1 MTVVK
6 SKTEGSRTSSKIGC
20 TKICIAAVMFLVFYI
35 VSELRSSD
43 SHTVVKLDPNHQL
56 LQSKFSMRSL
66 MGNNDTECREVRK
79 TNHSEQCDFIRNT
92 DDCALDEGFI
102 DYLKFTYCNFNSSLR
117 PLALIILFVWWVFL
131 FIGLAVTADDYF
143 CPSLTVISKTL
154 HLSHNIAGVTFLAFG
169 NGAPDIFSAIA
180 AVGNAKN
187 GDAGLAF
194 GALLGA
200 GVFVTTVVAGTIAI
214 ICPFDAMQRPFL
226 RDVIFYLGATFLTF
240 TVLWQKEIG
249 KIEAI
254 GYILLYVLYVLIVV
268 IGRYFY
274 QKKKK
279 TTVLAE
285 ITVSPEDTENLDESY
300 PNSVEI
306 SREDLGE
313 GKPLLPPREDQ
324 KREPG
329 TPFEEF
335 LSAINPIDVDEWSE
349 MKWYAK
355 GYEVFKSPLVFLLII
370 TIPVVDYRE
379 ENHKWNRYLN
389 SLQIF
394 TGFTFGSFATKVG
407 LETIGGSFPVWVLLM
422 VIGLILSIVVFCTSK
437 NDVQPVYQP
446 ALAYLGFVLAV
457 VWIYIIANEIVNIL
471 QTFGIVFNISDAIL
485 GLTLLA
491 WGNSIGDLIAD
502 TVMAKQ
508 GFPRM
513 GMSACFGGPLFNLL
527 LGIGIPF
534 TIGTIKNGGTYKIKI
549 TVEEVVLVSFL
560 MISLLTSLVV
570 VPLSKFRMSKPY
582 GILLIVV
589 YIVFLIV
596 AILAETGTITGDIN
610 P

>member
-6 SKTEGSRTSSKIGC
+6 SKTEVSRTSSKIGC
-20 TKICIAAVMFLVFYI
+20 AKICIAAIMFLAFYI

-43 SHTVVKLDPNHQL
+43 SHTVVKLDPNH
-56 LQSKFSMRSL
+56 LQHSKFSMRSL
-66 MGNNDTECREVRK
+66 MGDNDTECREVRK
-79 TNHSEQCDFIRNT
+79 TNHSDQCDFIKNT

-226 RDVIFYLGATFLTF
+226 RDVIFYLLATFLTF

-274 QKKKK
+274 QKTKK

-285 ITVSPEDTENLDESY
+285 ITVSPEDAENYDESY
-300 PNSVEI
+300 PNSVET
-306 SREDLGE
+306 SCEDLGE
-313 GKPLLPPREDQ
+313 GKPLLPPRED
-324 KREPG
+324 KEPG

-335 LSAINPIDVDEWSE
+335 LSAINPIDVGEWSD

-379 ENHKWNRYLN
+379 ENHNWNRYLN

-394 TGFTFGSFATKVG
+394 TGFTFGALATKVG
-407 LETIGGSFPVWVLLM
+407 LDTIGGTFPIWVLLM
-422 VIGLILSIVVFCTSK
+422 IIGLILSIAVFCTSK

-446 ALAYLGFVLAV
+446 VLAYLGFVLAV

-560 MISLLTSLVV
+560 MLSLLTSLIV

-589 YIVFLIV
+589 YIVFLVV

>member
-1 MTVVK
+1 
-6 SKTEGSRTSSKIGC
+6 
-20 TKICIAAVMFLVFYI
+20 
-35 VSELRSSD
+35 
-43 SHTVVKLDPNHQL
+43 
-56 LQSKFSMRSL
+56 
-66 MGNNDTECREVRK
+66 
-79 TNHSEQCDFIRNT
+79 
-92 DDCALDEGFI
+92 
-102 DYLKFTYCNFNSSLR
+102 
-117 PLALIILFVWWVFL
+117 
-131 FIGLAVTADDYF
+131 
-143 CPSLTVISKTL
+143 
-154 HLSHNIAGVTFLAFG
+154 
-169 NGAPDIFSAIA
+169 
-180 AVGNAKN
+180 
-187 GDAGLAF
+187 
-194 GALLGA
+194 
-200 GVFVTTVVAGTIAI
+200 
-214 ICPFDAMQRPFL
+214 
-226 RDVIFYLGATFLTF
+226 
-240 TVLWQKEIG
+240 
-249 KIEAI
+249 
-254 GYILLYVLYVLIVV
+254 
-268 IGRYFY
+268 
-274 QKKKK
+274 
-279 TTVLAE
+279 
-285 ITVSPEDTENLDESY
+285 
-300 PNSVEI
+300 
-306 SREDLGE
+306 
-313 GKPLLPPREDQ
+313 
-324 KREPG
+324 
-329 TPFEEF
+329 
-335 LSAINPIDVDEWSE
+335 

-379 ENHKWNRYLN
+379 ENHNWNRYLN

-394 TGFTFGSFATKVG
+394 TGFTFGALATKVG
-407 LETIGGSFPVWVLLM
+407 LDTIGGTFPIWVLLM
-422 VIGLILSIVVFCTSK
+422 IIGLILSIAVFCTSK

-446 ALAYLGFVLAV
+446 VLAYLGFVLAV

-560 MISLLTSLVV
+560 MLSLLTSLIV

-589 YIVFLIV
+589 YIVFLVV

>member
-20 TKICIAAVMFLVFYI
+20 AKICIAAVMFLVFYI

-79 TNHSEQCDFIRNT
+79 TNHSEQCDFIKNT

-254 GYILLYVLYVLIVV
+254 
-268 IGRYFY
+268 
-274 QKKKK
+274 
-279 TTVLAE
+279 A
-285 ITVSPEDTENLDESY
+285 PEDGENNDESY

-324 KREPG
+324 NREPG

-335 LSAINPIDVDEWSE
+335 LSAINPIDVDEWSKFCGLD
-349 MKWYAK
+349 MF
-355 GYEVFKSPLVFLLII
+355 FKSPLVFLLII

-394 TGFTFGSFATKVG
+394 TGFTFGAFATKVGLETIGGSFSVWVLLMYFSVG

-534 TIGTIKNGGTYKIKI
+534 TIGTIKNGGTYKIKL
-549 TVEEVVLVSFL
+549 TAEEVVLVSFL
-560 MISLLTSLVV
+560 MLSLLTSLVV